1 MTAFDNPHFIDTNGI
16 RMAVYEQGAGKP
28 IVLCHGFPELA
39 FSWRHQMQRS
49 PMRVITSS
57 HPTNA
62 VTDAPTSRRPI
73 EDYDIVALTG
83 DLVGLLDHYGYPDAV
98 FVGHDW
104 GAIVVWAMAVLHPDR
119 VAGVINLSVPFMDRG
134 TTEWVGFWEKML
146 GGDFYIVHFNRQ
158 FGVAD
163 AAFARDPKNL
173 LRNLYRTEGW
183 KSPPRVPKPGMAMIN
198 LVDEQDPPGKLMMSE
213 AELDVFAEGI
223 RGRRIHRTDQLVPQL
238 HAQLDDPRQRAAE
251 GVVSRADDSR
261 PIRHRARL
269 TEAEGVRAAR
279 RSRDARM
286 RALDSAGTT
295 RADQRADTRLVAAQF
310 SGVAA

>member
-1 MTAFDNPHFIDTNGI
+1 MTAFDNPRFIDTNGI

-39 FSWRHQMQRS
+39 YSWRHQMQPLADAGYHVLAPDQRGYGRTDK
-49 PMRVITSS
+49 PK
-57 HPTNA
+57 A
-62 VTDAPTSRRPI
+62 V

-213 AELDVFAEGI
+213 AELDVFAKAFAAGGFTGPI
-223 RGRRIHRTDQLVPQL
+223 NWYRNFTRNWTILGNVPQKVTCPAL
-238 HAQLDDPRQRAAE
+238 MIHGNHDIVPESPKLKEFVPRAEVATLECGHWIQQEQPAQTNALILGWLQRNFPA
-251 GVVSRADDSR
+251 
-261 PIRHRARL
+261 
-269 TEAEGVRAAR
+269 
-279 RSRDARM
+279 
-286 RALDSAGTT
+286 
-295 RADQRADTRLVAAQF
+295 
-310 SGVAA
+310 